1 MWIATYWMCIN
12 WQTTK
17 LRSSVVPDDV
27 PVDSTVRTHFSGP
40 TSCGGAVFVGMW
52 RGFFLCPLFIIY
64 IHLYCDVLPGQ
75 HVHST
80 SHMFFHCSRQD
91 PPPSPSPHTHTP
103 SHDCTYYTQDQ
114 NQATNPTLPTSFCL
128 FFSFSCSLALF
139 FAGSPLLSLFFSP
152 SLFHN
157 FAIPLFFNVHLSPTL
172 STLQCRIKV
181 TSILIFYSGW
191 RHNESSMMCWSCL
204 LPTGSVVIRI

>member
-91 PPPSPSPHTHTP
+91 PPPLPFPTHTYTQSRLHILHPGSEPGDKPHTP
-103 SHDCTYYTQDQ
+103 Y
-114 NQATNPTLPTSFCL
+114 FFL
-128 FFSFSCSLALF
+128 FIFLFLLFSCPLFRWLPLAL
-139 FAGSPLLSLFFSP
+139 
-152 SLFHN
+152 
-157 FAIPLFFNVHLSPTL
+157 PLFFPLSL
-172 STLQCRIKV
+172 SQFCY
-181 TSILIFYSGW
+181 SFIF
-191 RHNESSMMCWSCL
+191 
-204 LPTGSVVIRI
+204 